1 MAKAINVI
9 QLPGGILL
17 SKTASV
23 GELLARINKKN
34 VFLAKDGESEY
45 SWITILPDAE
55 CHWDWSNG
63 NVKVRSQTGNSA
75 FLRQGDGNRINLA
88 TCLDGLVKTS
98 ATVSPEK
105 FIPTIEQLGEK
116 EIIQELTRLVILYGR

>member
-17 SKTASV
+17 SKTALA
-23 GELLARINKKN
+23 GELMARINKKN
-34 VFLAKDGESEY
+34 VFLAEDSESGY
-45 SWITILPDAE
+45 SWITILPDVE

-63 NVKVRSQTGNSA
+63 NVNVRSQTGNSA
-75 FLRQGDGNRINLA
+75 FLRQGDGNRIKLA
-88 TCLDGLVKTS
+88 PCIDSLVKAS
-98 ATVSPEK
+98 ATMSPEK